1 MIFFVVLFPKNKVT
15 ATPMIARM
23 QRMMR
28 TIIRRS
34 VMKFLV
40 KYFTY
45 FIVRYEVD
53 SIWLSFSSIFMILSF
68 CFCSSSSISGA
79 I

>member
-1 MIFFVVLFPKNKVT
+1 MIYFELLFPKNKVT
-15 ATPMIARM
+15 ATPMMARM

-28 TIIRRS
+28 TMIRRS
-34 VMKFLV
+34 VIKFLV

-53 SIWLSFSSIFMILSF
+53 SI
-68 CFCSSSSISGA
+68 
-79 I
+79 